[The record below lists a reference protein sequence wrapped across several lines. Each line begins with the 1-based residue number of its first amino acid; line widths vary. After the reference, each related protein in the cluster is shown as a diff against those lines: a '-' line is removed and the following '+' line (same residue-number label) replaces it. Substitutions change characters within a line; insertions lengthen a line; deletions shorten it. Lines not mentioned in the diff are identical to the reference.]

1 MARVPE
7 LGRWALQLCGILRIP
22 VALSEEAAKGAVA
35 MLGSSLGRS
44 LSAGPVRHK
53 VVEDDAVSWCTGVM
67 TTHNSV
73 SSSFGKRAFM
83 LRQRLTPVINRYEVV
98 DLGPDGKEGGLL
110 GLVEQ
115 KRFSFKEK
123 VTLFADE
130 TRDEVLATMQAD
142 RVLDAAA
149 SYRIADADGTALAV
163 LRKMFKKSLLRS
175 TFELEFQGRK
185 LAGRERSG
193 AVAVLRRI
201 SQLPGLD
208 EIPLLLKINFDFHD
222 VVSGDLVLTS
232 DRTWS
237 VRDVY
242 TVRVEDHNVDW
253 RVAAVTAIALDAFMA
268 R

>member
-1 MARVPE
+1 
-7 LGRWALQLCGILRIP
+7 
-22 VALSEEAAKGAVA
+22 
-35 MLGSSLGRS
+35 
-44 LSAGPVRHK
+44 
-53 VVEDDAVSWCTGVM
+53 
-67 TTHNSV
+67 
-73 SSSFGKRAFM
+73 M